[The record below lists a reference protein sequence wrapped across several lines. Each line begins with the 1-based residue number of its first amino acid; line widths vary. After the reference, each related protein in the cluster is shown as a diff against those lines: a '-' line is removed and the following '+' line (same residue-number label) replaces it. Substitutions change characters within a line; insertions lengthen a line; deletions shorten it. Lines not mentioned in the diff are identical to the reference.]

1 LKSGIKADIETRLF
15 ERTAVT
21 FRKQYS
27 ANETRSALPMA
38 KQLNETL
45 QTIENY
51 KTVNPHYV
59 DLLDILE
66 EILILREA
74 YKKKEHP
81 AVFSVNEA
89 LIPQKLKG
97 GLPLVDLAEG
107 KYDLAGPKQ
116 YFLSLLA
123 IAEKRMPEDAR
134 DLLKDLEDG
143 TIVYEDMI
151 RDIVEGC
158 AECEDHDDE
167 NHVVEAQEA
176 GSASSEEAKEAEELE
191 ESFDLIEL
199 FLEESLRPDLELI
212 AEKYGAIVAGSDWS
226 EGYCPIC
233 GKEPKI
239 GELKEEEGRRYLF
252 CNQCGYEWSFV
263 RIKCP
268 FCGNEEQ
275 QSLAFFTVEGDERYR
290 VDVCNECKRYI
301 KIIDFRETK
310 QEANLDVEDIATL
323 HLDMLAYEE
332 GYN

>member
-1 LKSGIKADIETRLF
+1 
-15 ERTAVT
+15 
-21 FRKQYS
+21 
-27 ANETRSALPMA
+27 MA
-38 KQLNETL
+38 KKLNETL
-45 QTIENY
+45 KTIEKY

-66 EILILREA
+66 EILIKREA
-74 YKKKEHP
+74 YKKEDHP
-81 AVFSVNEA
+81 DVFSVDEA
-89 LIPQKLKG
+89 IISQKLQG

-107 KYDLAGPKQ
+107 KFDLTGPRK
-116 YFLSLLA
+116 YFLSLLS
-123 IAEKRMPEDAR
+123 IAEKRAPGETQ
-134 DLLKDLEDG
+134 DLVEKLEEEPLLF
-143 TIVYEDMI
+143 EDMI
-151 RDIVEGC
+151 RDISEGVVVE
-158 AECEDHDDE
+158 EESDDE
-167 NHVVEAQEA
+167 DREVEAVEA
-176 GSASSEEAKEAEELE
+176 SEELE
-191 ESFDLIEL
+191 AAVADDEEETFDLVEL
-199 FLEESLRPDLELI
+199 FLEESLRPDLEKVV
-212 AEKYGAIVAGSDWS
+212 EKYGDLVAKTGWS

-233 GKEPKI
+233 GREPKI
-239 GELKEEEGRRYLF
+239 GELREEEGRRYLF

-275 QSLAFFTVEGDERYR
+275 QSLAFFTIEGDERYR

>member
-1 LKSGIKADIETRLF
+1 
-15 ERTAVT
+15 
-21 FRKQYS
+21 
-27 ANETRSALPMA
+27 MA
-38 KQLNETL
+38 KQLKETL
-45 QTIENY
+45 KTIENY

-74 YKKKEHP
+74 YKKEDRP
-81 AVFSVNEA
+81 TVFSVDEA
-89 LIPQKLKG
+89 IIPQKLKG
-97 GLPLVDLAEG
+97 GLPLVDLEEG
-107 KYDLAGPKQ
+107 KFDLTGPQQ

-123 IAEKRMPEDAR
+123 IAEKRMPGETQ
-134 DLLKDLEDG
+134 DLVQKLEDG
-143 TIVYEDMI
+143 TVLFEDMI
-151 RDIVEGC
+151 RDIAEGVAVDEDLDEEDRE
-158 AECEDHDDE
+158 AEA
-167 NHVVEAQEA
+167 VEATDA
-176 GSASSEEAKEAEELE
+176 LDAADAEEGE
-191 ESFDLIEL
+191 ETFDLIEL
-199 FLEESLRPDLELI
+199 FLEESLRPDLEII
-212 AEKYGAIVAGSDWS
+212 AEQYGELVAKSDWS

-233 GKEPKI
+233 GREPKI

-252 CNQCGYEWSFV
+252 CNQCGYEWTFV

-275 QSLAFFTVEGDERYR
+275 QSLAFFTIEGDERYR